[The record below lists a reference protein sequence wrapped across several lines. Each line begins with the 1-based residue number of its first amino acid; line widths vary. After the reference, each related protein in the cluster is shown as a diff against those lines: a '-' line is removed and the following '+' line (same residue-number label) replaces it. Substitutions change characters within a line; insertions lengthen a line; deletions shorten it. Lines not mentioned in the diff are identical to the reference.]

1 GSLINEKYS
10 QFVPNKDKHDQ
21 STCSDRFT

>member
-1 GSLINEKYS
+1 LINEKYS

-21 STCSDRFT
+21 RTCSDRFT

>member
-1 GSLINEKYS
+1 NEKYS

-21 STCSDRFT
+21 RTCSDRFT

>member
-1 GSLINEKYS
+1 EKHA

>member
-1 GSLINEKYS
+1 INEKHA

>member
-1 GSLINEKYS
+1 MRNEKYS

>member
-1 GSLINEKYS
+1 LINEKHA

>member
-1 GSLINEKYS
+1 YS

>member
-1 GSLINEKYS
+1 IYEKYS

>member
-1 GSLINEKYS
+1 NEKHA

>member
-1 GSLINEKYS
+1 

>member
-1 GSLINEKYS
+1 KYS

>member
-1 GSLINEKYS
+1 EKYS

>member
-1 GSLINEKYS
+1 RLINEKHA

>member
-1 GSLINEKYS
+1 RNEKYS

>member
-1 GSLINEKYS
+1 KHA

>member
-1 GSLINEKYS
+1 EKYS

-21 STCSDRFT
+21 RTCSDRFT

>member
-1 GSLINEKYS
+1 NEKYS